1 MRKLSTLFLFTLF
14 LCQGWSQIC
23 TVTGSD
29 FAANFIIC
37 ANNPA
42 TESIV
47 FGPASSSSGYGVV
60 LITGTNPTVDLRGLT
75 IYVPK
80 KILIR
85 FSGNVIIDAGT
96 NFQQGDSGPGQ
107 QGNSEVQFG
116 AGGTVY
122 KGNPGANSFEV
133 LNDLIVACSADPNP
147 MECLEIQSFLPV
159 ELTSFRGAAL
169 NDQVEL
175 HWTTATELNNDF
187 FAIEHS
193 TDGIAFRTVGQVKGA
208 GTTSEE
214 VQYEFMHRKPIA
226 GTNYYRLKQVDF
238 DGTVDYSDLIAVD
251 MYKRSGGISVFP
263 NPTIDRVVVQLE
275 ERPERAAISLM
286 NILGQS
292 IDLTPLT
299 TDLGWEL
306 HLADLE
312 PGMYMLRIEANGKI
326 ITKQI
331 VKR

>member
-1 MRKLSTLFLFTLF
+1 MRKLSTLFLAML
-14 LCQGWSQIC
+14 LVGQVWSQIC
-23 TVTGSD
+23 MVTGSD
-29 FAANFIIC
+29 YATSFINC
-37 ANNPA
+37 ANDPL
-42 TESIV
+42 TETII
-47 FGPASSSSGYGVV
+47 FDDPPRASGYGTIF
-60 LITGTNPTVDLRGLT
+60 ITGTNPVVDLTGLT
-75 IYVPK
+75 ILVPP
-80 KILIR
+80 KITLV
-85 FSGNVIIDAGT
+85 FSGNVDIDAAT
-96 NFQQGDSGPGQ
+96 NFQTSGGGT

-116 AGGTVY
+116 IDGTVY
-122 KGNPGANSFEV
+122 KGNPGANGFHV
-133 LNDLIVACSADPNP
+133 LNGLIVTCSADPSP

-214 VQYEFMHRKPIA
+214 VQYKFMHRKPIA

-275 ERPERAAISLM
+275 ERPERPDLQLY
-286 NILGQS
+286 NLLGQR
-292 IDLTPLT
+292 LELPVTG

-306 HLADLE
+306 NLSDLH
-312 PGMYMLRIEANGKI
+312 PGMYALRIAYEGKV
-326 ITKQI
+326 ITRQI
-331 VKR
+331 VKK